1 MGGDGR
7 TATPYCLG
15 KGKLRVT
22 KEKRTEKDEV
32 LEVRREKAVFYK
44 EDIDRVQGTRISCL

>member
-22 KEKRTEKDEV
+22 EEKRTEKDEV

-44 EDIDRVQGTRISCL
+44 EDIDPVQGTRISCL